1 MDTTTTA
8 MTTESQISYF
18 GLVLFTIPAVFLIY
32 LSTAMQK
39 LNSAQIERLFDL
51 EEDETAFRGFRISK
65 IFLGLH
71 FFAIFSEILL
81 ILVCIKFFVFN
92 EWNMLSF
99 LKFGLFFGAVEIVSR
114 QILPTAFPMHV
125 RDHLKTWEKWIFLM
139 CGYIFFLPAVLVE
152 KTTLLSQKIVRSN
165 SKVQRLTHAEETI
178 RSIIDAGQK
187 DGVFLSDEGEML
199 QSIIDLSETIVR
211 EVMTP
216 RIDLQA
222 IEIQATIDD
231 LVQKVVATGYSK
243 IPVYKEKVDDVV
255 GVLYAKDVLPYWKK
269 NGHQVTLEELKR
281 DVTFVPET
289 KKISILLREFQHE
302 KKHMAI
308 VVDEFGGVAG
318 LVTIE
323 DLLEEIV
330 GEIHDEYDEES
341 ETIRSISSFSWEVA
355 ARIDLD
361 ELSEEID
368 VEFPEANYETLGGF
382 LFHLFER
389 IPAPGETQKFENVI
403 FKITKANERRI
414 ETVLITKEQEKGQ
427 QESKNSAENH
437 DDK

>member
-1 MDTTTTA
+1 
-8 MTTESQISYF
+8 MTTESQISII
-18 GLVLFTIPAVFLIY
+18 GLVFFTFPAIFIIY

-51 EEDETAFRGFRISK
+51 DEDVTTFQGFRISK

-71 FFAIFSEILL
+71 FCAILAEILL
-81 ILVCIKFFVFN
+81 ILVCIRFFVFN
-92 EWNMLSF
+92 DWNMFSF
-99 LKFGLFFGAVEIVSR
+99 LKFGLFFGAVEILSR
-114 QILPTAFPMHV
+114 QILPTAFPIHV
-125 RDHLKTWEKWIFLM
+125 RDHLKTWEKWILLIG
-139 CGYIFFLPAVLVE
+139 GYIFYLPAALVE

-178 RSIIDAGQK
+178 RSIIDAGEK

-222 IEIQATIDD
+222 IEIQSTIDD
-231 LVQKVVATGYSK
+231 LVQKVVDTGYSK
-243 IPVYKEKVDDVV
+243 IPVYKEKVDDVL

-341 ETIRSISSFSWEVA
+341 ETIRSLSSSSWEVA

-389 IPAPGETQKFENVI
+389 IPTPGETQDYKNVV

-414 ETVLITKEQEKGQ
+414 ETVLITKELETGQ
-427 QESKNSAENH
+427 TENKEYAENH
-437 DDK
+437 NDKRID